1 MDRRCRAIVTLAA
14 LLIAVASPGSGAA
27 AEIRIAQLY
36 GLPYLPM
43 HVVVERQLIEAR
55 ARAAGLDAVTVTP
68 VQLSGGPTAN
78 DLLLSGQVD
87 VAMGGATV
95 LMALWER
102 TRASRNPV
110 RGIMA
115 FVDTPVWYITV
126 DPRLRSLADMTDAD
140 RLAST
145 GVRVVVQ
152 SVVLQMYAARTLGWE
167 RRFTFDART
176 VVMSQ
181 PDSVIALLSGK
192 HEVKTH
198 AAIEPFTTIELA
210 DPRARVLHTST
221 DELGGPHVAVVLFT
235 SQRWKTE
242 HAPEYAVLAA
252 AFLEAIDLINAEP
265 RAAAEI
271 YVKREASPL
280 TVDQVAALIGRRDT
294 LHFTPVPNKTLR
306 IARFMHQAGT
316 LKSAPD
322 DWKDLF
328 WETVHDLPGS

>member
-1 MDRRCRAIVTLAA
+1 MSASRRALLLAA
-14 LLIAVASPGSGAA
+14 VLIALAAARASVA

-43 HVVVERQLIEAR
+43 HVVVERQLVEAR
-55 ARAAGLDAVTVTP
+55 ARAAGLADVKVTP

-78 DLLLSGQVD
+78 DLLLAGQVD

-95 LMALWER
+95 LMTLWER
-102 TRASRNPV
+102 TRTSRNPV

-115 FVDTPVWYITV
+115 FVDTPVLYVTV
-126 DPRLRSLADMTDAD
+126 DPRLKSLGDMTDAD
-140 RLAST
+140 RVAST

-152 SVVLQMYAARTLGWE
+152 SVVMQMNAARTLGWD
-167 RRFTFDART
+167 RRFAYDART

-181 PDSVIALLSGK
+181 PDSVIALMSGK

-198 AAIEPFTTIELA
+198 AAIEPFATIELA
-210 DPRARVLHTST
+210 DSRARVIHRST

-235 SQRWKTE
+235 GQRWKTE
-242 HAPEYAVLAA
+242 HAPEFAVLAA
-252 AFLEAIDLINAEP
+252 AFREAIDFINAEP
-265 RAAAEI
+265 RVAAEI
-271 YVKREASPL
+271 YVKRESSPL
-280 TVDQVAALIGRRDT
+280 SVDQIAALIGQRDR
-294 LHFTPVPNKTLR
+294 LHFTPVPNKTVR
-306 IARFMHQAGT
+306 IARFMHEAGT
-316 LKSAPD
+316 LKAAPD